1 MSTLRNLSTKHSKDD
16 LEQATQTLLDISTN
30 PTVSVLKS
38 ILDRKKKQQNNKKED
53 RNNLQTQKEDYG
65 FVRGAKYFGR
75 DSK

>member
-1 MSTLRNLSTKHSKDD
+1 MSTKHAKDD

-38 ILDRKKKQQNNKKED
+38 ILERKKHQQNNKKKD
-53 RNNLQTQKEDYG
+53 RDNLQTHKEDYG
-65 FVRGAKYFGR
+65 FVRGAKYLGR

>member
-1 MSTLRNLSTKHSKDD
+1 MSTKHAKDD

-38 ILDRKKKQQNNKKED
+38 ILERKKHQQNNKKKD
-53 RNNLQTQKEDYG
+53 RDNLQTHKEDYG